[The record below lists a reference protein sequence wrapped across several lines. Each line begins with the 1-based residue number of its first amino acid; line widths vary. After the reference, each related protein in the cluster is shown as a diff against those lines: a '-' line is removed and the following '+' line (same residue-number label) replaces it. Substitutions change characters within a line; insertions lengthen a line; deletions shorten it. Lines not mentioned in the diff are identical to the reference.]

1 MDTGRTENEE
11 SGRLR
16 KALGTLR
23 ALEYLWESRADDV
36 GNYRGYAGPIWRTN
50 IICVSDEAGEVLRSE
65 LRECG
70 VEARV
75 REDSAFG
82 GRLVVMSVVLEYWE
96 IAQIRKES
104 LEEGGVA

>member
-16 KALGTLR
+16 KALGVLR
-23 ALEYLWESRADDV
+23 ELGYLWESRADDV
-36 GNYRGYAGPIWRTN
+36 GNYKGYQGPIWRTN
-50 IICVSDEAGEVLRSE
+50 IICVSDEAGEVLRGLLE
-65 LRECG
+65 ECG

-82 GRLVVMSVVLEYWE
+82 GRLVVMSVELTNSELRQSNL
-96 IAQIRKES
+96 A
-104 LEEGGVA
+104 GGVA